1 MATSSWPC
9 GARDCHPASQAG
21 HAHADMG
28 MPPRSVIA
36 SSSGTRIILC
46 LAVVLGSVAFVRPV
60 DAQVPGVESFVRPPK
75 TPAEIW
81 DVVDYLVRAGQPAQ
95 AVPFLKQFQAANP
108 DDATLVKIRDQY
120 GESSFFRLLDNAT
133 TRPFAEP
140 LLKRVAEASRKVAT
154 EPQRLQAAISAL
166 SRSRAERNYGV
177 ERLREA
183 GPYAVPPLVQALGQ
197 NNLTAEQRAALI
209 DGLGALSDSA
219 VPPLIATLDSPEGTT
234 IAAATTA
241 LAMIGDPRAVPAL
254 TAVAT
259 KPVEPGHDA
268 ARRAISRITG
278 KPFESQPKSPVAT
291 LTDAARAHFLEI
303 PKLPDGPAIA
313 WSWDE
318 AAKAPAPRD
327 TNRAE
332 LASTTGLKLAREAL
346 GIAPADRRAQTVLLE
361 IALERDP
368 NGATPGALAAGPVV
382 LGEVVRQAIADGR
395 AIPAAAAAAAL
406 GQVTDRNALGD
417 GTRPG
422 ALVEALDAPDR
433 RVQFAAARALVGLDP
448 RRPFPGSSRVV
459 PVLARFVASGPVAK
473 AVVIDGSPPRG
484 SQVVGFLKNL
494 GYDAQLA
501 TTGEAGFKMAAE
513 SADVELVA
521 MDPDF
526 IQGSWRLLDTVS
538 NLRADSHTA
547 SIPVFVYGS
556 MAIIDKATAKLVG
569 YPDVKFFILPTQAG
583 LFKGE
588 VDRGLARLRAKP
600 LSAQERAEFAKQA
613 AALLVR
619 IATRPGSPFE
629 GDLTLAVPA
638 LIGALNN
645 PAIATAA
652 ATSMGDVPRIEV
664 QRTLADTVLNPSLAP
679 ELRLAAAE
687 SLARSLRRF
696 GPLLAAAQETQL
708 VSGLDGESD
717 PAVRGA
723 LAAVVGAL
731 KPRAASSGRRLQE
744 FRPVPGR

>member
-1 MATSSWPC
+1 
-9 GARDCHPASQAG
+9 
-21 HAHADMG
+21 

-46 LAVVLGSVAFVRPV
+46 LAVILGGVAFVPPAN
-60 DAQVPGVESFVRPPK
+60 AQVPGVESFVRPPK
-75 TPAEIW
+75 TPVEIW
-81 DVVDYLVRAGQPAQ
+81 DVTDYLIRAGQPAQ

-108 DDATLVKIRDQY
+108 DDATLVKLREDY
-120 GESSFFRLLDNAT
+120 GQASFFRLLDDPS

-140 LLKRVAEASRKVAT
+140 ILKRLTEASRKVAT
-154 EPQRLQAAISAL
+154 EPQRIQAAIASL
-166 SRSRAERNYGV
+166 SRSRAERNYGI

-183 GPYAVPPLVQALGQ
+183 GPYAVPSLVQALVQ
-197 NNLTAEQRAALI
+197 NNLTPDQRAAVV
-209 DGLGALSDSA
+209 DGLGALEDSA

-234 IAAATTA
+234 VAAAAEA
-241 LAMIGDPRAVPAL
+241 LGTIGDRRAVPAL
-254 TAVAT
+254 TALAA
-259 KPVEPGHDA
+259 KPAQPGRDA
-268 ARRAISRITG
+268 ARRALARITG
-278 KPFESQPKSPVAT
+278 LAFEAQPKSPVST
-291 LTDAARAHFLEI
+291 LTDAARSSFLEI
-303 PKLPDGPAIA
+303 PKLPDGPATA
-313 WSWDE
+313 WVWDE
-318 AAKAPAPRD
+318 AAKAPSPRD
-327 TNRAE
+327 TNPAE
-332 LASTTGLKLAREAL
+332 LASSTGLKLAREAL

-368 NGATPGALAAGPVV
+368 NGAMPGALAAGPVV

-395 AIPAAAAAAAL
+395 AIPAAAAATAL

-422 ALVEALDAPDR
+422 ALIEALDAPDR

-473 AVVIDGSPPRG
+473 AVVIDGNPPRG
-484 SQVVGFLKNL
+484 SQVVSFLKTL

-501 TTGEAGFKMAAE
+501 PTGEAGFKMAAE

-521 MDPDF
+521 MDPDLV
-526 IQGSWRLLDTVS
+526 QGSWRLLDTVS

-547 SIPVFVYGS
+547 GIPVFVYGS
-556 MAIIDKATAKLVG
+556 LAIIDKATAKLVG
-569 YPDVKFFILPTQAG
+569 YPDVKFFVLPTKAG

-588 VDRGLARLRAKP
+588 VDRGLARLKARP
-600 LSAQERAEFAKQA
+600 LAAEERAEFAKQA

-619 IATRPGSPFE
+619 VATRPGSPFE
-629 GDLTLAVPA
+629 GDLSLAVPA
-638 LIGALNN
+638 LTGALNN
-645 PAIATAA
+645 PAIAVAA
-652 ATSMGDVPRIEV
+652 ATAMGDVPRIEV
-664 QRTLADTVLNPSLAP
+664 QRSLADTVINPSLAP

-696 GPLLAAAQETQL
+696 GPLLAAEQETQL
-708 VSGLDGESD
+708 VSGLDSESD

-744 FRPVPGR
+744 FRPLPGR